1 MDLQLYIQGSNTWKN
16 KYLQT
21 ARESLQTLGNPD
33 DHLYFSRTFVS
44 SLAACEY

>member
-1 MDLQLYIQGSNTWKN
+1 MDLQLYIQESNTWEN

-21 ARESLQTLGNPD
+21 ARESLLTLGNPD
-33 DHLYFSRTFVS
+33 DHLYFSRTFVR